1 MRLRRRH
8 AEIGEVRGLG
18 LMVACDIVDP
28 NDATHLVPTRRDELV
43 QAAFRRG
50 LLLLGCGEAAI
61 RFCPPLCITAEQL
74 DTALDLLDGV
84 LVGRHSET
92 LAV

>member
-1 MRLRRRH
+1 
-8 AEIGEVRGLG
+8 
-18 LMVACDIVDP
+18 MVACDVVRPDDP
-28 NDATHLVPTRRDELV
+28 TVLAHDRRDELV

-61 RFCPPLCITAEQL
+61 RFCPPLCITAEQV

-84 LVGRHSET
+84 LAARHSET